1 MSTAFVAMSA
11 KGLIWGLW
19 FVNQD
24 RETETVNKERYVEV
38 VRQFLTELRAR
49 QGVTMW

>member
-1 MSTAFVAMSA
+1 M
-11 KGLIWGLW
+11 
-19 FVNQD
+19 NQD

-49 QGVTMW
+49 QGVTM